1 VPMFTE
7 RVREVVAD
15 NSACVHSYYVRCE
28 QQDAAAFD
36 FESQRQ
42 DGENVRGIVKPL
54 AVTEMHARAAAIREK
69 GGKIFFAAM
78 EK

>member
-1 VPMFTE
+1 
-7 RVREVVAD
+7 
-15 NSACVHSYYVRCE
+15 
-28 QQDAAAFD
+28 
-36 FESQRQ
+36 
-42 DGENVRGIVKPL
+42 VRGIVKPL